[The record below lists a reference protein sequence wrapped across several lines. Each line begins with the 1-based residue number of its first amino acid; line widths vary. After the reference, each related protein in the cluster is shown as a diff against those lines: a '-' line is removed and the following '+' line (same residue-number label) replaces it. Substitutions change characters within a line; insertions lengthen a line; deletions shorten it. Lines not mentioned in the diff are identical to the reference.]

1 MKNSSGVLLGS
12 QKIDIFSKK
21 NTDRIRM
28 HWSYLFVVLF
38 CIFVG
43 IFAVWE
49 RVQYVRIGYD
59 IQLLK
64 QEHENLLQDKRKL
77 LLEYNTSVS
86 LDKVEERA
94 RKELR
99 MQIPAAD
106 QIFYVKEVRGRAKVK

>member
-12 QKIDIFSKK
+12 QRIDVFSKK
-21 NTDRIRM
+21 KTDRIQM

-49 RVQYVRIGYD
+49 RVQYVGIGYD
-59 IQLLK
+59 IQVMK
-64 QEHENLLQDKRKL
+64 QEHEKLLQDKREL
-77 LLEYNTSVS
+77 LLEYNTSIS

-99 MQIPAAD
+99 MQVPAAD
-106 QIFYVKEVRGRAKVK
+106 QIFYVKESRGRQR

>member
-1 MKNSSGVLLGS
+1 MKSSSGILLGS

-21 NTDRIRM
+21 KTDRLQM
-28 HWSYLFVVLF
+28 HWSYLFAVLF
-38 CIFVG
+38 CLFVG

-59 IQLLK
+59 IQVLK
-64 QEHENLLQDKRKL
+64 QDQEKLLQEKRKL

-94 RKELR
+94 RKELGL
-99 MQIPAAD
+99 QVPSAN
-106 QIFYVKEVRGRAKVK
+106 QIFYVKEIRARAKK